1 MGMTTVVEQ
10 VAGTP
15 PIAILTLAGELDA
28 SNYEALIDNVTKAYA
43 AGARGLVLDLTGLSF
58 MASSGFVALFAAERI
73 MRGDPPPD
81 TEAGWQTIHEMEAE
95 DARAANVRLAGVQ
108 EAVRRILDRTGL
120 SRLFPMDQ
128 DRRAAIAALQG
139 A

>member
-15 PIAILTLAGELDA
+15 PIAVLTLAGELDA

-43 AGARGLVLDLTGLSF
+43 AGAEGLVLDLTGLSF
-58 MASSGFVALFAAERI
+58 MASSGLVALFAAERI

-81 TEAGWQTIHEMEAE
+81 TEAGRPSVHAMEAE
-95 DARAANVRLAGVQ
+95 
-108 EAVRRILDRTGL
+108 VRRAG
-120 SRLFPMDQ
+120 RLP
-128 DRRAAIAALQG
+128 
-139 A
+139 

>member
-15 PIAILTLAGELDA
+15 PIAVLTLAGELDA
-28 SNYEALIDNVTKAYA
+28 SNFEGLVDNVAKAYA
-43 AGARGLVLDLTGLSF
+43 AGSRGLVLDLTGLTF
-58 MASSGFVALFAAERI
+58 MASSGLVALYSAERI

-81 TEAGWQTIHEMEAE
+81 PDAGWQTIHEMEDE
-95 DARAANVRLAGVQ
+95 DAVAANVRLAGVQ
-108 EAVRRILDRTGL
+108 EPIRRILDRTGL
-120 SRLFPMDQ
+120 SRLFPMDV
-128 DRRAAIAALQG
+128 DRAAAIAALRG